1 MLLVDVVKVPTAL
14 SLGVIAAILGVSV
27 VASVLRPRPPAG
39 RAAGLP

>member
-27 VASVLRPRPPAG
+27 VASVLRPRPPQLRDSA
-39 RAAGLP
+39 P